1 MNFYPFHIGDY
12 ISHTRH
18 LSDKEDLS
26 YRRMIDLYYQN
37 EVPFV
42 DEKTVAR
49 KIKSTPK
56 IVLLLLEEFF
66 VLENDGWHNKR
77 ADEEINKY
85 KAKADSAR
93 KANDI
98 RWHKKSDLKSD
109 ADQIL
114 TKNHEPITKNHIIS
128 VAKATKAKRLEKD
141 FLLPTEW
148 IDFCK
153 AERKDLNPIS
163 VFAQFKD
170 YWIAQGG
177 QKGTKLDWFATWR
190 NWVRNTK
197 STVTKISTNESKNRQ
212 SLSTAK
218 WFDTYSGVVE
228 KGKELGI
235 DGSDCQ
241 NISEYEAKIRKV
253 IG

>member
-18 LSDKEDLS
+18 LSDKEDLA

-37 EVPFV
+37 EVPFA
-42 DEKTVAR
+42 DENSVAR

-85 KAKADSAR
+85 KAKSDSAR
-93 KANDI
+93 KANEI
-98 RWHKKSDLKSD
+98 RWHNKSDKISDLKSD

-128 VAKATKAKRLEKD
+128 VAKATKAKRLDKD
-141 FLLPTEW
+141 FLLPQEW
-148 IDFCK
+148 IQFCK
-153 AERKDLNPIS
+153 TERMDLNPES
-163 VFAQFKD
+163 VFLQFKD

-177 QKGTKLDWFATWR
+177 QKGAKLDWFATWR

-197 STVTKISTNESKNRQ
+197 ASFLKTVDKP
-212 SLSTAK
+212 
-218 WFDTYSGVVE
+218 VE
-228 KGKELGI
+228 KKWHESVQGIQKKGAELGI

-241 NISEYEAKIRKV
+241 TIGQYEEKIRKA